1 MEVASKVRAGQYTM
15 DEALNKYGFTGIH
28 KKALLSWGTPRC
40 YNKKKIRTDYTVSS
54 YGQMVNVKV
63 VGNIKGK
70 LEQQHKSNVQRL
82 ASKFN
87 SKNK

>member
-1 MEVASKVRAGQYTM
+1 MQK
-15 DEALNKYGFTGIH
+15 
-28 KKALLSWGTPRC
+28 
-40 YNKKKIRTDYTVSS
+40 TDYTVSS